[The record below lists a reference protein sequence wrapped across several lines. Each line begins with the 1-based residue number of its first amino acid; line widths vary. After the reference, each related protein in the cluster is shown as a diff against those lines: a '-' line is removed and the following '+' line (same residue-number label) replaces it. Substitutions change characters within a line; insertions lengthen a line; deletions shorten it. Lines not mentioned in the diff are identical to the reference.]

1 MMETKLIE
9 NPIYVVYETKGVTYD
24 PYTGLNGATPIAKYK
39 SYTDMVDA
47 WLYELCSQSH
57 NFYVEETA

>member
-1 MMETKLIE
+1 MMKTELLK

-24 PYTGLNGATPIAKYK
+24 PYTGLNGAIPVAKYK

-47 WLYELCSQSH
+47 WLFQLVKETH
-57 NFYVEETA
+57 NFYVEEYA

>member
-1 MMETKLIE
+1 MKTEFVE

-24 PYTGLNGATPIAKYK
+24 PLTGLSGAVPVAKYK

-47 WLYELCSQSH
+47 WLFQLVNETH
-57 NFYVEETA
+57 NFYVEKSS